1 MRGRRYNPGGVPDL
15 PNLANLTRDGD
26 YVDRVNRAIDH
37 ILVNLS
43 APLALEDVAKVAC
56 FSPYHFHRMFRAV
69 VGETLA
75 AFVKRVRLERAV
87 VMMSHRPDATL
98 TEIALGCGFSSSS
111 DFSRSFRA
119 HYGVPPRL
127 FDVERFRAVR
137 REQMQTMV
145 MPPGEGHRLQKLPP
159 GENPDGF
166 APVLR
171 DLPPRRVAYIRVA
184 NSYQGTG
191 LLDAIAKLRAW
202 AQARDL
208 AKGQWLGCQ
217 WDDPEIVPLDKCRYD
232 VGLEIPESV
241 SASGEVSVTRFAA
254 MKVAELEIAGPI
266 ELEMRAIDW
275 MFTTWLPTSGW
286 APANQ
291 PCFEAWNGAPFAHG
305 MEHFELRMHLPV
317 VGLDEPL

>member
-1 MRGRRYNPGGVPDL
+1 M
-15 PNLANLTRDGD
+15 
-26 YVDRVNRAIDH
+26 VN
-37 ILVNLS
+37 VS
-43 APLALEDVAKVAC
+43 EPLALEDVAKVAC
-56 FSPYHFHRMFRAV
+56 FSPYHFHRIFRAV

-87 VMMSHRPDATL
+87 VQLSHRPDATL
-98 TEIALGCGFSSSS
+98 TEIALACGFSSSS

-127 FDVERFRAVR
+127 FDVERFRATR
-137 REQMQTMV
+137 REQLQATT

-171 DLPPRRVAYIRVA
+171 ELPRRRVAYIRVA

-191 LLDAIAKLRAW
+191 VLDAIATLRKW
-202 AQARDL
+202 AEARDL
-208 AKGQWLGCQ
+208 AGGQWLGYQ
-217 WDDPEIVPLDKCRYD
+217 WDDPEVVPLDKCRYD
-232 VGLEIPESV
+232 VGLEIPEAV
-241 SASGEVSVTRFAA
+241 PVSGEVSVTHFAA
-254 MKVAELEIAGPI
+254 MTVAELEIIGTV

-286 APANQ
+286 APAHQ
-291 PCFEAWNGAPFAHG
+291 PCFEVWNGAPFAHG

-317 VGLDEPL
+317 VGLDVPL